1 MKGFSPKL
9 PLVNDKL
16 DGPYSLNKDIK
27 ELTKQNLKMLILTNP
42 GERIMIPTFGVG
54 IKQFLFSLDIP
65 ETRNQ
70 LSKKIYEQVQRYLP
84 YIKVTE
90 LDFSSPN
97 SNDNNT
103 LYVSIKYNIDYL
115 AINDELNIQI

>member
-9 PLVNDKL
+9 PLVYDIA
-16 DGPYSLNKDIK
+16 DGPFSLNKDIK
-27 ELTKQNLKMLILTNP
+27 ELTKQNLKMIILTNP

-54 IKQFLFSLDIP
+54 IKQYLFTLDNNN
-65 ETRNQ
+65 TRND
-70 LSKKIYEQVQRYLP
+70 LSKRIYDQIQRYLP
-84 YIKVTE
+84 YITVQE
-90 LDFSSPN
+90 LNFSTPN

-103 LYVSIKYNIDYL
+103 LYISIKYNIDYL